1 MRQRSPDICLQ
12 TLLQTSVS
20 RLSSRHLSPDT
31 PPDICLQT
39 LLQTSVSRHSS
50 KHPSPDSPPDI
61 CLQTLLQTSVSR
73 LSTNFRQR
81 PFHHSS
87 TATPCDEDNHGWLVT
102 DGRLARPPNVLQC
115 SSVVAPP
122 TGNHCRTG

>member
-1 MRQRSPDICLQ
+1 MRQRLPDICLQ

-20 RLSSRHLSPDT
+20 RHSSRHLSPDT

-39 LLQTSVSRHSS
+39 LLQTSVSRHS
-50 KHPSPDSPPDI
+50 
-61 CLQTLLQTSVSR
+61 
-73 LSTNFRQR
+73 TNFRQR
-81 PFHHSS
+81 PVHHSS
-87 TATPCDEDNHGWLVT
+87 TATPWDEDNHGWLVT

>member
-20 RLSSRHLSPDT
+20 RHSSRHLSPDT

-39 LLQTSVSRHSS
+39 LLQTSVSR
-50 KHPSPDSPPDI
+50 
-61 CLQTLLQTSVSR
+61 

-81 PFHHSS
+81 SVHHSS
-87 TATPCDEDNHGWLVT
+87 TATPCDEDNPGWLVT
-102 DGRLARPPNVLQC
+102 DDRLARPPHVCNAPSLWPLQQ
-115 SSVVAPP
+115 VTTVA
-122 TGNHCRTG
+122 